1 MLIHW
6 ADTTDPWDDSLG
18 ANVWPT
24 PCCHLAEGER
34 HSPDLVEVDCMEC
47 LHKAGLAGE
56 ALAGFSM
63 LLIVR
68 ARLAAIAE
76 LRDRQQRQ
84 TGRQAYSQTGRQAY
98 NSDAYRAITA
108 AMVAEI
114 MSSDEWPADTLD
126 QVRDVLVNRGELNP
140 ITDHPTNGK
149 HQA

>member
-1 MLIHW
+1 MLTHW
-6 ADTTDPWDDSLG
+6 ADTADPWDDSLG

-63 LLIVR
+63 LLIVQ
-68 ARLAAIAE
+68 ARIAAIAE
-76 LRDRQQRQ
+76 LRDRQQR
-84 TGRQAYSQTGRQAY
+84 RRDRSPR
-98 NSDAYRAITA
+98 SDAYRAITA

-114 MSSDEWPADTLD
+114 MSSDQWSADTLD
-126 QVRDVLVNRGELNP
+126 QVRDVLVNRGELNRLGSGP
-140 ITDHPTNGK
+140 
-149 HQA
+149 A